1 VCIPSPLAYLCIR
14 YLSTYLS
21 ESLQALLICTL
32 SLLEFLSDILQL
44 HLCLLLFLLFS
55 HRFLQLLIDS
65 LEVIDLDLERSHLVV
80 LDLSLQL
87 QFLDLILKFIDLTIL
102 ILMEGHVF
110 LQLVVSLFE
119 FTAESVLS

>member
-1 VCIPSPLAYLCIR
+1 MCIPSPLAYLCIR
-14 YLSTYLS
+14 DLSTYLS

-32 SLLEFLSDILQL
+32 SFLEFLSDILQL
-44 HLCLLLFLLFS
+44 NLCLLLFLLFS
-55 HRFLQLLIDS
+55 HGFLQLLIDS
-65 LEVIDLDLERSHLVV
+65 LEVIDLDLEGPHLVF

-87 QFLDLILKFIDLTIL
+87 QFLDLILKFIDLTVL

-110 LQLVVSLFE
+110 LQLVVSLFQ